1 MEMVTNYKQVGIIEG
16 TSSSEINKYNVMSKQ
31 RAVQRSASQQKIER
45 LRKSF
50 ENLIRAISKPEDI
63 EEGATYLL
71 DNPFSSETLRKDIS
85 LSIFSTP
92 KKIVDVKERPVVT

>member
-1 MEMVTNYKQVGIIEG
+1 
-16 TSSSEINKYNVMSKQ
+16 
-31 RAVQRSASQQKIER
+31 
-45 LRKSF
+45 
-50 ENLIRAISKPEDI
+50 LIGAISKPEDI
-63 EEGATYLL
+63 EEGATYQI